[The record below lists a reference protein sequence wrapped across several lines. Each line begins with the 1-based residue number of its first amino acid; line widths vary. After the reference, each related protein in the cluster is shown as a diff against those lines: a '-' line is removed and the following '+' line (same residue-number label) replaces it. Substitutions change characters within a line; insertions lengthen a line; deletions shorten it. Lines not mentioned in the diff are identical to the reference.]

1 MKTFFP
7 ALLLGAFLSFAGGA
21 PAVAADHGTIIR
33 EAIVYL
39 SPDSSSAKLAQAERG
54 REMVLLDRSRN
65 WVHVEAILGFVHLP
79 DAEFAEDEDAE
90 RKTVT
95 GWILDA
101 GAVWPSTPNGDRI
114 LFGAAADSEDEAS
127 RRHGRRGAAQDA
139 LRLYYRVY
147 DIFPASPLAAEA
159 LYRAAD
165 IKWQVDKADMQSRPS
180 AHEKESYYRQ
190 GINED
195 QMKLV
200 MKKFGGTKWAELAAF
215 HLIDNKLCGEWQG
228 SSKCPDKE
236 ADLYEKYAKDH
247 PQSPSAP
254 EALYDAAFR
263 RAALIE
269 IYKTEDQS
277 KKSEKSKDEAIAIA
291 QQLIA
296 QYPQS
301 EWSSRGQMLL
311 YLVQQGVPT
320 YGNAL
325 E

>member
-127 RRHGRRGAAQDA
+127 RRSWTPWRG
-139 LRLYYRVY
+139 
-147 DIFPASPLAAEA
+147 PGCTSPLLQGLRHLPCVSAGREA

-180 AHEKESYYRQ
+180 AHEKECYYRQ

-200 MKKFGGTKWAELAAF
+200 MKKFGGTKWADLAAF

-277 KKSEKSKDEAIAIA
+277 KKSEKSKDEAIASDSAVNSHSIRRVSGH
-291 QQLIA
+291 
-296 QYPQS
+296 PGGRCFS
-301 EWSSRGQMLL
+301 
-311 YLVQQGVPT
+311 T
-320 YGNAL
+320 
-325 E
+325 

>member
-1 MKTFFP
+1 MKLP
-7 ALLLGAFLSFAGGA
+7 VAFLIA
-21 PAVAADHGTIIR
+21 PLVLILATHAAAADHGTIIR
-33 EAIVYL
+33 EAVVYL
-39 SPDSSSAKLAQAERG
+39 SPDSSSTKLAQAERG
-54 REMVLLDRSRN
+54 REIVLLDRSRN
-65 WVHVEAILGFVHLP
+65 WVHVEAMLGYANIP
-79 DAEFAEDEDAE
+79 DPAFMEDEDAE

-101 GAVWPSTPNGDRI
+101 GIVWPSTPNGDRI
-114 LFGAAADSEDEAS
+114 LFGAAVDSEDEAS

-147 DIFPASPLAAEA
+147 DIFPTSPLAGES

-180 AHEKESYYRQ
+180 AHEKESFYRQ

-200 MKKFGGTKWAELAAF
+200 MKKFPGTKWSDLAAF
-215 HLIDNKLCGEWQG
+215 HLIDNKLCGDWQA

-236 ADLYEKYAKDH
+236 ADIYEKYAKER

-254 EALYDAAFR
+254 EALYDAASR

-269 IYKTEDQS
+269 IYKTEDQA
-277 KKSEKSKDEAIAIA
+277 KKSEQSKSQALALT
-291 QQLIA
+291 QQLVS
-296 QYPQS
+296 QYAQS
-301 EWSSRGQMLL
+301 EWASRGQMLM
-311 YLVQQGVPT
+311 YMVQQGVPT
-320 YGNAL
+320 YGSGL